1 MPLIAVLCGGIGARL
16 RPLTENIPKPL
27 VSVNGKPIIEYI
39 VDDLERAGLEQ
50 IVLLGGYKVELLQA
64 HFKSKPEIRITDTG
78 EVDIAR
84 RLESV
89 VPLVHDFA
97 IVLYGDTISDI
108 NFGKLLEYFSL
119 DPTRPVA
126 TVWQLKSDFGLFD
139 VSADGVVQSYE
150 EKPRLD
156 KWINI
161 GYMCLPL
168 GDMMMLN
175 RFKTFEDFL
184 TNLVDSRRLRAFKHD
199 GTHITINTRE
209 QLDAAESF
217 LANKIDGSEY
227 D

>member
-1 MPLIAVLCGGIGARL
+1 MPLVAVLCGGIGTRL

-27 VSVNGKPIIEYI
+27 VPVNGKPIIEYI
-39 VDDLERAGLEQ
+39 VEDLKRAGLEQ
-50 IVLLGGYKVELLQA
+50 IVLLGGYKVELLQSY
-64 HFKSKPEIRITDTG
+64 FKSIPEIRITDTG

-108 NFGKLLEYFSL
+108 NFSKLLEYFFL
-119 DPTRPVA
+119 DPTKPVA
-126 TVWQLKSDFGLFD
+126 TVWQLKSEFGLFD
-139 VSADGVVQSYE
+139 VSVDGVVQSYE
-150 EKPRLD
+150 EKPWLN

-161 GYMCLPL
+161 GYMCLPIS
-168 GDMMMLN
+168 DMMMLDK
-175 RFKTFEDFL
+175 FETFEDFL
-184 TNLVDSRRLRAFKHD
+184 SNLVDSKRLRAFKHS
-199 GTHITINTRE
+199 GIHITINTRE

-217 LANKIDGSEY
+217 LANRIDGSEY